1 MFQLV
6 IGLAGLLFI
15 IVSAVLPG
23 TSIYFD
29 FKALSFVLGIAF
41 FYTLAIGGDRWKMIG
56 NFGESALMA
65 GLLGFFIGLAA
76 NAAID
81 DLSAADT
88 QIAIITLIYG
98 YTIKFVCDVIA
109 KKYGDKQ

>member
-1 MFQLV
+1 MMIQLV
-6 IGLAGLLFI
+6 IGVAGLLFV
-15 IVSAVLPG
+15 IVSARLQS
-23 TSIYFD
+23 TSVYID
-29 FKALSFVLGIAF
+29 DKALFFVVAVAF

-98 YTIKFVCDVIA
+98 YTIKFVCDVLA
-109 KKYGDKQ
+109 KKYGD

>member
-1 MFQLV
+1 MVQLV
-6 IGLAGLLFI
+6 IGLVGLLFFI
-15 IVSAVLPG
+15 ALNTLQN
-23 TSIYFD
+23 TSVYID
-29 FKALSFVLGIAF
+29 DKALFFVVAVAF

-98 YTIKFVCDVIA
+98 YTIKFVCDVLA
-109 KKYGDKQ
+109 KKYGD